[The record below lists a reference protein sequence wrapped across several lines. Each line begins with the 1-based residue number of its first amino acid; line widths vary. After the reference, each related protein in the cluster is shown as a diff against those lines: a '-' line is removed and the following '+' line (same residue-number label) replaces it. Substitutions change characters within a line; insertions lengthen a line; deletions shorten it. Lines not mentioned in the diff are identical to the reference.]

1 MLSIALLPAHL
12 ISDHQGHTGSIVLK
26 YWGPNPWIMLNYPL
40 FIIKLD
46 YLKDILNIVYFV
58 NDEVPT
64 VKIHRVCGIITIEN
78 IS

>member
-1 MLSIALLPAHL
+1 M
-12 ISDHQGHTGSIVLK
+12 V
-26 YWGPNPWIMLNYPL
+26 NYPL
-40 FIIKLD
+40 FIIENLKLD

-64 VKIHRVCGIITIEN
+64 VKIHRVCGIITMEN